1 VRRSA
6 IWRSSDAA
14 RTRSIEVIWSPFA
27 EFMAWWLAIGLL
39 AFVGFGPLRR
49 DKSAAQAYLIAVALH
64 VAAAAIYVYIPD
76 VLPSRADASAFHKYA
91 VLRQWSEGSDGF
103 AIGSR
108 LYEELLAYVYRLF
121 GASYFLGSVL
131 SIYAFALS
139 VLVLVRFMELLHIQQ
154 GKGLVV
160 LLFGAVPTAVLYG
173 SVPMRE
179 PYQVLFFMLAC
190 YCLLR
195 FRLSSQPLY
204 LLAGTMFALMMGIL
218 HKGLIVYAPF
228 LVIVMLLVRVDRPDA
243 ATASWFHVYLH
254 RFVAVVLALGF
265 VVGISTAEDRIR
277 EIGGAQL
284 LLKATAADAL
294 VDHTSEAR
302 GDKALS
308 DGRTAY
314 GAALDTSTPV
324 HLVYSSIMILT
335 YYMFTPFPWQISHP
349 RDLYALAESLLR
361 MACLFAIF
369 RMWRRGGPVNPQ
381 VVVLLMVVYFSMAFL
396 WAAGTFTWGTATRHH
411 MIHQWIVLMLGV
423 PALLGARAAR
433 SGHGGPLAPPADPPD
448 GSEPGGTTP
457 RWRRAGRR
465 GGAAI
470 PVLRRLGGQR
480 WQPRGLRTGA
490 AAPRPLSGSFAAL
503 RRPTRP

>member
-1 VRRSA
+1 V
-6 IWRSSDAA
+6 
-14 RTRSIEVIWSPFA
+14 VWSPFA
-27 EFMAWWLAIGLL
+27 EFVAWWLAFVLL

-49 DKSAAQAYLIAVALH
+49 DKGAALGYLVAVVLH
-64 VAAAAIYVYIPD
+64 IAAAAIYVYIPD

-91 VLRQWSEGSDGF
+91 LLRQWSEGSGGL

-121 GASYFLGSVL
+121 GPSYFLGSIL

-139 VLVLVRFMELLHIQQ
+139 VIVLVKVMELLDVRQ

-160 LLFGAVPTAVLYG
+160 LLFGAVPTALLYG

-190 YCLLR
+190 YYLLR
-195 FRLSSQPLY
+195 FRLSSQPLH
-204 LLAGTMFALMMGIL
+204 LLAGTIFALMMGIL

-228 LVIVMLLVRVDRPDA
+228 LVIVMLLVRVDRPGGRA
-243 ATASWFHVYLH
+243 ASWQHVYLH
-254 RFVAVVLALGF
+254 RAVAVALAVGF
-265 VVGISTAEDRIR
+265 VVGISAAEDQLR
-277 EIGGAQL
+277 EVSGAQL
-284 LLKATAADAL
+284 LLKATATDSL
-294 VDHTSEAR
+294 VEHTSEAR
-302 GDKALS
+302 GGKALS

-314 GAALDTSTPV
+314 GVALDTSTPV

-335 YYMFTPFPWQISHP
+335 YYMFTPFPWQIGHP
-349 RDLYALAESLLR
+349 RDLYAFAESLLR

-423 PALLGARAAR
+423 PALLGMRARFGRDYPVAAPAGR
-433 SGHGGPLAPPADPPD
+433 PNGP
-448 GSEPGGTTP
+448 EPGGTAP
-457 RWRRAGRR
+457 RSRRAGTR
-465 GGAAI
+465 GGI
-470 PVLRRLGGQR
+470 DTPVPRRLGSQA
-480 WQPRGLRTGA
+480 WQPRVLQIGA
-490 AAPRPLSGSFAAL
+490 AAPRLLTGDVGGL
-503 RRPTRP
+503 RGPARR

>member
-1 VRRSA
+1 VL
-6 IWRSSDAA
+6 
-14 RTRSIEVIWSPFA
+14 WSPFA
-27 EFMAWWLAIGLL
+27 EFLAWCLALVLL

-49 DKSAAQAYLIAVALH
+49 DRSAAQGYLIAVVLH
-64 VAAAAIYVYIPD
+64 IAAAAIYVYIPD

-91 VLRQWSEGSDGF
+91 LLRQWDESTGGL

-121 GASYFLGSVL
+121 GPSYFLGSIL
-131 SIYAFALS
+131 SIYAFAFS
-139 VLVLVRFMELLHIQQ
+139 VILLVRFMELLDIQQ

-179 PYQVLFFMLAC
+179 PFQVLFFMLAC
-190 YCLLR
+190 YYLLR

-204 LLAGTMFALMMGIL
+204 LLAGTIFALMMGIL

-228 LVIVMLLVRVDRPDA
+228 LVIVMLLVRVDRPGA
-243 ATASWFHVYLH
+243 GPASWQHVYLH
-254 RFVAVVLALGF
+254 RAVAIGLALAF
-265 VVGISTAEDRIR
+265 VVGVSKAEDELR
-277 EIGGAQL
+277 EISGAQL

-294 VDHTSEAR
+294 VEHTSEAR
-302 GDKALS
+302 GSKALS

-314 GAALDTSTPV
+314 GVALDTSTPV

-335 YYMFTPFPWQISHP
+335 YYMFTPFPWQIGHP
-349 RDLYALAESLLR
+349 RDLYAFAESLLR

-423 PALLGARAAR
+423 PALLGMRAR
-433 SGHGGPLAPPADPPD
+433 SGHGDPLAAPAGPPD
-448 GSEPGGTTP
+448 GPDSGGTMP

-465 GGAAI
+465 GGVAVAV
-470 PVLRRLGGQR
+470 PRLGSQG
-480 WQPRGLRTGA
+480 WQPRGLRIGA
-490 AAPRPLSGSFAAL
+490 AAPRPLTGGFGGL
-503 RRPTRP
+503 RRPARE